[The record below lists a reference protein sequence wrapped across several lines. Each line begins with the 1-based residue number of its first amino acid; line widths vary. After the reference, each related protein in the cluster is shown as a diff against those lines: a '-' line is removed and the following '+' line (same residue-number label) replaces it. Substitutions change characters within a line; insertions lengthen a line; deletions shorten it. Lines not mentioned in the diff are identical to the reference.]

1 MTLRKL
7 LLATTLTLPTL
18 GYCGFIDWI
27 KGYPE
32 IKEKIEQQLEYQYNG
47 EKFKVWGISYSDN
60 LKGYN
65 FDYKPKDST
74 SNYSYSGSYYLS
86 DNSIS
91 ATGYMWSS
99 IGKQWRAIFKPYVEK
114 VSNNYLLI
122 GGLGS
127 GLPGS
132 GRENEKLK
140 DEYYKSIDDSLDYM
154 FETASTKKWIA
165 KKHNYIKANLSV
177 FIEAPKTAEG
187 IYKIL
192 KMIEELNNKLHSFH
206 LYSYDFEVT
215 TYNVPQNLNI
225 SAYLDEVAPDFTT
238 NIDWWFVEGIQKYA
252 WGYLRIK
259 SCSEIKE
266 FKKYCNTQYGD
277 YNLERRKT
285 VVNYNTTADR
295 VHNINNIIN
304 NFRLVTKFGVPSKC
318 NDSAECSVKW
328 AVNPRANTSLKD
340 SKYYLELEQLIK
352 KGNK

>member
-1 MTLRKL
+1 MSLKKL

-74 SNYSYSGSYYLS
+74 SDYSYSGSYYLS

-114 VSNNYLLI
+114 VSSNYLLI

-192 KMIEELNNKLHSFH
+192 KMIEELNNKLRSFH
-206 LYSYDFEVT
+206 LYSYDFRVI
-215 TYNVPQNLNI
+215 TYKLPQNFNI
-225 SAYLDEVAPDFTT
+225 SVYFDKVAPDFTIT
-238 NIDWWFVEGIQKYA
+238 GEWLVVEGIQKYA

-259 SCSEIKE
+259 SCPEIKE
-266 FKKYCNTQYGD
+266 FEKACYQFRNRRTGELELELIKYYTG
-277 YNLERRKT
+277 
-285 VVNYNTTADR
+285 ADKI
-295 VHNINNIIN
+295 HNINNIIN

-318 NDSAECSVKW
+318 NDSAECFVKW
-328 AVNPRANTSLKD
+328 GVNLRANTLLKD
-340 SKYYLELEQLIK
+340 SKYYLKLEQLIK